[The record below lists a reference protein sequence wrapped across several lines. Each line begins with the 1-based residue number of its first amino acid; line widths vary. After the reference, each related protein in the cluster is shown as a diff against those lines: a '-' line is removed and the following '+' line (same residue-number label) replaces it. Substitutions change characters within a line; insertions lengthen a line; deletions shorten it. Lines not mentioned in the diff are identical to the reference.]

1 MNEELNLQNFNDVRA
16 IYNVLGN
23 ICNNTELLREDNVH
37 LKKEDFMQR
46 LHKIIFSAVNNIAFN
61 TSGDKVTMVSAKDI
75 DNYLSSYPTQYK
87 IWNDQKGFDYVRQIT
102 EHCNEETF
110 HQSYDRVKKMAI
122 LREYQQMGFD
132 VSDIYEW
139 NSDDFLAREKSLK
152 QIDKME
158 MKEIFEHFTLKNLR
172 IKDDFNIDT
181 EGKQFKAGSN
191 IKELLDRFKQGKEY
205 GAPYPNEFLNFL
217 LRGQRKGKFVLRS
230 GASGSLK
237 TSISI
242 ANMTNNAVNKIY
254 KNGKWVYNG
263 KSLPSL
269 FISTELDEDEL
280 NVIALAYITGIPR
293 KVIMDGLFTKEQ
305 EEILVEAGNILHESP
320 LFMHHIPDFSAHDIS
335 DIIER
340 NIIEND
346 VGYISFDYIQ
356 ITPKLQRST
365 NELFGQTQRPDEV
378 LLHLS
383 TSLKNIAEKY
393 NVYIESGTQLNRS
406 SKDEDNWDATAIRGA
421 SSIIDKVD
429 SAMLLFNAR
438 EKHLDKVSSI
448 VEEQGFGHEPNRMSV
463 LFKNRA
469 GKANVIIWSYIN
481 PSTVRE
487 EVLFCTDTDYNI
499 VEDVEKLTFEFEE
512 GKQERDIN
520 RDKKYS
526 DGQGVFGSVDS
537 NKDND
542 IDF

>member
-1 MNEELNLQNFNDVRA
+1 MTEELNLQNFNDVRA

-23 ICNNTELLREDNVH
+23 ICNNTELLRDNDIY

-61 TSGDKVTMVSAKDI
+61 TSGDRVTVVSAKDI
-75 DNYLSSYPTQYK
+75 DNYLSSYPAQYK
-87 IWNDQKGFDYVRQIT
+87 IWNDQKGFEYVQQIT
-102 EHCNEETF
+102 EHANHETF
-110 HQSYDRVKKMAI
+110 LQSYDRVKKMAV

-132 VSDIYEW
+132 VTDLYEW
-139 NSDDFLAREKSLK
+139 SGDDYLAREKSLK
-152 QIDKME
+152 SLDKMK
-158 MKEIFEHFTLKNLR
+158 MSDIFEHFTLKNLK
-172 IKDDFNIDT
+172 IKDDFNIET
-181 EGKQFKAGSN
+181 EGKQFKAGTN
-191 IKELLDRFKQGKEY
+191 IQELLNRFKQGKEY

-242 ANMTNNAVNKIY
+242 ANMTNNAVNKVY

-305 EEILVEAGNILHESP
+305 EEILIEAGNILHDSP

-340 NIIEND
+340 NIIENG

-356 ITPKLQRST
+356 VTPKLQRST

-393 NVYIESGTQLNRS
+393 DVYIESGTQLNRN

-421 SSIIDKVD
+421 ASIIDKVD
-429 SAMLLFNAR
+429 SAILLFNAK
-438 EKHLDKVSSI
+438 EKHLSKVSSI
-448 VEEQGFGHEPNRMSV
+448 IEEQGFGHEPNRMSV

-499 VEDVEKLTFEFEE
+499 VEDVEKISFEFQE
-512 GKQERDIN
+512 GKQAKNIEEEKEYADG
-520 RDKKYS
+520 DK
-526 DGQGVFGSVDS
+526 VFGEAVYYNKEEVD
-537 NKDND
+537 
-542 IDF
+542 F

>member
-23 ICNNTELLREDNVH
+23 ICNNTELLKEDNIH

-87 IWNDQKGFDYVRQIT
+87 VWNDQKGFDYVKQIT
-102 EHCNEETF
+102 EHCNDETF
-110 HQSYDRVKKMAI
+110 YQSYDRVKKMAI

-139 NSDDFLAREKSLK
+139 NSDDYLAREKSLK
-152 QIDKME
+152 AIDKMK
-158 MKEIFEHFTLKNLR
+158 MKDIFEHFTLKNLK
-172 IKDDFNIDT
+172 IKDEFDIET
-181 EGKQFKAGSN
+181 EGKQFKAGTN

-237 TSISI
+237 TSLSI

-254 KNGKWVYNG
+254 KDGKWVYNG

-429 SAMLLFNAR
+429 SAILLFNAR

-448 VEEQGFGHEPNRMSV
+448 IEEQGFGHEPTRMSV

-499 VEDVEKLTFEFEE
+499 VEDVEKLMFEFEE

-526 DGQGVFGSVDS
+526 DGQGVFGSIDS